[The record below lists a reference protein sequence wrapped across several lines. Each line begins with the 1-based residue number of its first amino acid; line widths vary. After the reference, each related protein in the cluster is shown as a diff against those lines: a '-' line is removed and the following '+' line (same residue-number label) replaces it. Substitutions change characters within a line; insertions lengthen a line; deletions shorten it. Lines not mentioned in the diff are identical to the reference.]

1 MKIKDLIDINNEL
14 DLISQ
19 KIASFDTDER
29 KEIKKNNKLI
39 ESYILELEEI
49 KDILKDVIKNKYQN
63 LIPKEDKKKNIS
75 EEIRIQYENIKFLS
89 NNNYLFKMGIDKIIY
104 EIRYSNNL
112 DIINNSIGE
121 MLDKFLLVGVELK
134 KEDFKYSLSLYKY
147 ICAYFELYSD
157 SDFKNKIK
165 NTFDSLYWECPNLVL
180 HIFLAFMLLLEKHKD
195 KFENYIKHKTIQDI
209 SYDDGLENLNNLIK
223 NYYDKLLADKYLN
236 YQKFANGE
244 LRIEE
249 YLEGSPNKN
258 EIISKFIEYDK
269 YTSLSL
275 EERKRFYN
283 QIKGIY
289 DDLCEYLFIEKYNY
303 IIIKVKEIYQ
313 NKNNY
318 VNNYSA
324 FMKKIKT
331 LNKQRE
337 RLNKKLMA
345 IYSKINDKS
354 NKMMLKKY
362 NNLFNKLN
370 NTINEIIINYSN
382 YDEVLINNDIINKLN
397 EDSTYYDV
405 FKLFENHYSYLVN
418 TIKDNNGDYE
428 EYQKFL
434 YSPYLNISKSIS
446 FTSDLDILNKIS
458 SKYELFNININ
469 LSDLNKLKDDLEYI
483 IRIGYFDINNF
494 NLDDFKLIFDIK
506 KILET
511 KDM

>member
-1 MKIKDLIDINNEL
+1 
-14 DLISQ
+14 
-19 KIASFDTDER
+19 
-29 KEIKKNNKLI
+29 
-39 ESYILELEEI
+39 
-49 KDILKDVIKNKYQN
+49 
-63 LIPKEDKKKNIS
+63 
-75 EEIRIQYENIKFLS
+75 
-89 NNNYLFKMGIDKIIY
+89 
-104 EIRYSNNL
+104 
-112 DIINNSIGE
+112 
-121 MLDKFLLVGVELK
+121 
-134 KEDFKYSLSLYKY
+134 
-147 ICAYFELYSD
+147 
-157 SDFKNKIK
+157 
-165 NTFDSLYWECPNLVL
+165 
-180 HIFLAFMLLLEKHKD
+180 
-195 KFENYIKHKTIQDI
+195 
-209 SYDDGLENLNNLIK
+209 
-223 NYYDKLLADKYLN
+223 
-236 YQKFANGE
+236 
-244 LRIEE
+244 
-249 YLEGSPNKN
+249 
-258 EIISKFIEYDK
+258 
-269 YTSLSL
+269 
-275 EERKRFYN
+275 
-283 QIKGIY
+283 
-289 DDLCEYLFIEKYNY
+289 
-303 IIIKVKEIYQ
+303 
-313 NKNNY
+313 
-318 VNNYSA
+318 
-324 FMKKIKT
+324 MKKIKT

-362 NNLFNKLN
+362 NNLFNKLNNTKALRKRAYKKAKLN